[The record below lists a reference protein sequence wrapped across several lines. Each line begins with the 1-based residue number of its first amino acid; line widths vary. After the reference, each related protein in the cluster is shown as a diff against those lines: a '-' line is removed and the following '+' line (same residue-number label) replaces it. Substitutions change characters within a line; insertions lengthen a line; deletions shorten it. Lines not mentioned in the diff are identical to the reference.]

1 MITEGSNAVCGLAVV
16 GVVISQCLSL
26 TQVIIEHGALIAG
39 ILSKDTLGNKTGSL
53 MHVIAAEFGYDVA
66 RDFYGN
72 IQKVVNNFLMIEGH
86 SIGIGD
92 TIADTD
98 TYNDIQRTIRQAKV
112 GLGVEEGTFDRPWVD
127 LGQVESESAQF
138 NSLLLGFDHIMSVSR
153 PSFLTV
159 LPPPSPL
166 NLALL
171 GIFLLAM

>member
-1 MITEGSNAVCGLAVV
+1 M
-16 GVVISQCLSL
+16 
-26 TQVIIEHGALIAG
+26 QVIIEHGELISG

-53 MHVIAAEFGYDVA
+53 MHVIAAEFGYDTA

-112 GLGVEEGTFDRPWVD
+112 ST
-127 LGQVESESAQF
+127 Q
-138 NSLLLGFDHIMSVSR
+138 
-153 PSFLTV
+153 
-159 LPPPSPL
+159 
-166 NLALL
+166 
-171 GIFLLAM
+171 

>member
-1 MITEGSNAVCGLAVV
+1 MGVVCGV
-16 GVVISQCLSL
+16 GGAIVTTVPIVAM
-26 TQVIIEHGALIAG
+26 QVIIEHGELISG

-53 MHVIAAEFGYDVA
+53 MHVIAAEFGYDTA

-112 GLGVEEGTFDRPWVD
+112 ST
-127 LGQVESESAQF
+127 Q
-138 NSLLLGFDHIMSVSR
+138 
-153 PSFLTV
+153 
-159 LPPPSPL
+159 
-166 NLALL
+166 
-171 GIFLLAM
+171 

>member
-1 MITEGSNAVCGLAVV
+1 MVIEWGWSVLCPMMRWRCGRWCGCGFTVV
-16 GVVISQCLSL
+16 SL
-26 TQVIIEHGALIAG
+26 VQVIIEHGALIAG

-53 MHVIAAEFGYDVA
+53 MHVIAAEFGYDIA

-112 GLGVEEGTFDRPWVD
+112 GMGGERNGGR
-127 LGQVESESAQF
+127 G
-138 NSLLLGFDHIMSVSR
+138 H
-153 PSFLTV
+153 
-159 LPPPSPL
+159 
-166 NLALL
+166 
-171 GIFLLAM
+171 

>member
-1 MITEGSNAVCGLAVV
+1 MTRYKLLC
-16 GVVISQCLSL
+16 CWM
-26 TQVIIEHGALIAG
+26 QVIIEHGVLIAG

-53 MHVIAAEFGYDVA
+53 MHVIAAEFSYDVA

-112 GLGVEEGTFDRPWVD
+112 TAGGLVGVAVYLLLSPPHLLFVPPPP
-127 LGQVESESAQF
+127 LS
-138 NSLLLGFDHIMSVSR
+138 SLLVPLS
-153 PSFLTV
+153 PPP
-159 LPPPSPL
+159 LPLCPSPL
-166 NLALL
+166 HRV
-171 GIFLLAM
+171 MS